1 MNQTPLYQN
10 KMDTKSFQHN
20 LPDRPGVYL
29 FKDRSGQV
37 IYVGKAKN
45 LKKRISSYFRS
56 SAELPY
62 KTALIMKRA
71 EDLDYIL
78 TATEK
83 EAFILESNLIK
94 KHKPRY
100 NIILRDDKQYPCL
113 RLDIKEPY
121 PRLSIVRRIKKDGA
135 IYFGPFSSAHSVRST
150 LKLIDGVFQLRKC
163 KGKGLRKRS
172 RPCLNYQLDRCLGP
186 CTHYIPGSNYRE
198 IIDQVRLFLE
208 GRNRELI
215 RALKNKME
223 LAVDK
228 LNFEKAA
235 LIRDQIKAVEATIE
249 RQNVVSP
256 KLEDQ
261 DLIGLAQKNGIFQ
274 SVILFVRR
282 GYLLGSRDYILKNK
296 GESTS
301 EVMEAFLKQYY
312 SKELFIPKQILIS
325 EPVEDLFPIADW
337 ISDLAGKRITIH
349 HPLKGE
355 KLRLTGLAKTNAE
368 NLLSFRKESL
378 KVDLMEITG
387 SVLKLKKI
395 PNSIEGLD
403 ISNLHGDKAVGTI
416 VSFVDGLPNKSG
428 YRNYRI
434 KTVEGI
440 DDYQMM
446 CELVS
451 RRLSRDNPPDL
462 FVVDGGKG
470 HLFVVKK
477 AMEDSGLK
485 DIPEVV
491 AIAKADD
498 RGKDR
503 TDKIYIIDRK
513 NPLSLRGDH
522 PVLHLLMNIR
532 DEAHRRAITYHRKIR
547 GKSLKK
553 SQLDLIPGIGLKRKM
568 LLLKH
573 FRDINAISSAK
584 PEDLI
589 LVPGISLSLA
599 QKILDFFRNI

>member
-1 MNQTPLYQN
+1 MNQTPLYHN
-10 KMDTKSFQHN
+10 KMDNESFRHK
-20 LPDRPGVYL
+20 LPDKPGVYL
-29 FKDRSGQV
+29 FKDRSGKV

-45 LKKRISSYFRS
+45 LKKRLSSYFRS

-71 EDLDYIL
+71 DDLDYIL

-100 NIILRDDKQYPCL
+100 NIILMDDKQYPCL

-121 PRLSIVRRIKKDGA
+121 PRLGIVRRIKKDGA

-150 LKLIDGVFQLRKC
+150 LKLIDRVFQLRKC
-163 KGKGLRKRS
+163 KGTGLRKRS

-186 CTHYIPGSNYRE
+186 CSHDIPPSNYRE

-215 RALKNKME
+215 RALKDKME

-235 LIRDQIKAVEATIE
+235 RIRDQINAVEATIE
-249 RQNVVSP
+249 RQNMVSP
-256 KLEDQ
+256 RLEDQ
-261 DLIGLAQKNGIFQ
+261 DIIGLAQKNGIFQ
-274 SVILFVRR
+274 TVILFVRR
-282 GYLLGSRDYILKNK
+282 GYLLGSRDYILKNE

-312 SKELFIPKQILIS
+312 PRELFIPKQILIS
-325 EPVEDLFPIADW
+325 EPIEDLFAIADW

-355 KLRLTGLAKTNAE
+355 KFRLTRLAKTNAE
-368 NLLSFRKESL
+368 NLLSLRKETL
-378 KVDLMEITG
+378 KADLMELTG

-395 PNSIEGLD
+395 PNLIEGLD
-403 ISNLHGDKAVGTI
+403 ISNLYGEKAVGAI

-434 KTVEGI
+434 KGVEGI
-440 DDYQMM
+440 DDYGMM
-446 CELVS
+446 YELVS
-451 RRLSRDNPPDL
+451 RRLSRDIPPDL

-470 HLFVVKK
+470 HLFAVKK
-477 AMEDSGLK
+477 AMEDSGSK

-498 RGKDR
+498 RVKDR
-503 TDKIYIIDRK
+503 TDKIYLIDRK

-532 DEAHRRAITYHRKIR
+532 DEAHRRAISYHRKIR
-547 GKSLKK
+547 GKTFKT
-553 SQLDLIPGIGLKRKM
+553 SQLDLIPGIGFKRKR
-568 LLLKH
+568 LLLKY
-573 FRDINAISSAK
+573 FRNIHAISSAT
-584 PEDLI
+584 PDDLI

-599 QKILDFFRNI
+599 QKIFDFFKNT